1 MATSSKVSP
10 KLQDYLTQ
18 VNEAGKKANAQGIE
32 ATPETARAALASLNQ
47 FNEPQP
53 KISEVKDTEYSY
65 DNEGEEILVPLR
77 IYNPNPAKKLDTI
90 IFVHGGGHMCGDLD
104 IYDNQ
109 VRKLAEAT
117 EMLTVSVFY
126 RRSPEYKYP
135 AGVEDTYAV
144 FKDINEIV
152 SDYKTTGNFYAVGD
166 SGGGATI
173 ASVGQRAIKD
183 DFTKISKQA
192 LIYPSLDYTLS
203 QPSVETYAEGYFL
216 DKDRTQWYFD
226 NYFQEGA
233 DRKQASPVF
242 GPFSATM
249 PETLVISA
257 GCDILQD
264 EGKEYVNQIN
274 EAGGKAKYIL
284 MSGMIHAYL
293 FFETMVSE
301 ECTQTYKYIAE
312 FLKSE

>member
-1 MATSSKVSP
+1 MTTSSKVSP
-10 KLQDYLTQ
+10 KLQGYLSQ
-18 VNEAGKKANAQGIE
+18 VNEAGKKAKEQGIE

-53 KISEVKDTEYSY
+53 KISEVKDAKYRY
-65 DNEGEEILVPLR
+65 KNDGEDISVPLR
-77 IYNPNPAKKLDTI
+77 IYNPNPDEKLDTI

-104 IYDNQ
+104 VYDNQ

-117 EMLTVSVFY
+117 GMIIISVFY
-126 RRSPEYKYP
+126 RRSPENKYP

-144 FKDINEIV
+144 FKGIDEIV
-152 SDYKTTGNFYAVGD
+152 ADYKTTGNFYAVGD

-173 ASVGQRAIKD
+173 ASVGQRAIED

-216 DKDRTQWYFD
+216 DKGRTQWYFD
-226 NYFQEGA
+226 NYFPEGV

-242 GPFSATM
+242 GPYSATM

-264 EGKEYVNQIN
+264 EGKEYVAQIN
-274 EAGGKAKYIL
+274 EAGGRAKYIL
-284 MSGMIHAYL
+284 MPGMIHAYL

-301 ECTQTYKYIAE
+301 ECAQTYEYIAD
-312 FLKSE
+312 FLIGN